1 MPAPKHLARK
11 AFHATGILIVVLYRA
26 LEMPSKTAGWILA
39 GATGLLLLLDLARAR
54 WPALIELF
62 DRSLRAIL
70 DPKDAKGVN
79 GSTLYFAGCAASL
92 LLFPEAPACAG
103 ILALALGD
111 SSAAII
117 GSSIR
122 SPRWGRVSLAGS
134 LACFLAATL
143 MAWIFLPL
151 PVALAGGAAAA
162 LLEAF
167 SGSKL
172 DNLTIPAG
180 TALVLFLLSA

>member
-1 MPAPKHLARK
+1 VQPPRHFARK

-26 LEMPSKTAGWILA
+26 LGLPSKTAGWILA
-39 GATGLLLLLDLARAR
+39 AATGLLLLLDLARAR
-54 WPALIELF
+54 WPALQALF
-62 DRSLRAIL
+62 ERTLQAIL
-70 DPKDAKGVN
+70 DPKDARGLN

-92 LLFPEAPACAG
+92 LLFPAAPACGG

-111 SSAAII
+111 SSAAIV
-117 GSSIR
+117 GSSVR

-134 LACFLAATL
+134 LACFAAATL
-143 MAWIFLPL
+143 AAWIFLPL
-151 PVALAGGAAAA
+151 PVALAGGCAAA

-167 SGSKL
+167 SGAKL